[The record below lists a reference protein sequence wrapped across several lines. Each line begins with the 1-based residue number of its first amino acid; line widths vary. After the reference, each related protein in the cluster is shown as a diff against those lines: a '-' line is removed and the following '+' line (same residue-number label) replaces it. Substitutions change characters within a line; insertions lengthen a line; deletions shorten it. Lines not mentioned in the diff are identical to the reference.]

1 MSGDNF
7 TDGRHKVPPI
17 LGDITNRSVKRGFSS
32 ISDNLGFNSKEVAD
46 SQFTKQVCLG
56 VENLIK
62 EKSKNPQFE
71 PNPNFYPI
79 CSGEIVTLKENLVS
93 VNDKVSEVKEGFD
106 MSDSDDTLEEGGV
119 TQLRDT
125 LNDSCR
131 NEGRDLGVGR
141 LASNKG
147 GCIEWSRLPK
157 SSSQSS
163 RSFELERFVRL
174 KNDGCM
180 NLNAGVDMLK
190 ACTCSF
196 CLKAAYI
203 WSDLHYQDIKGRIA
217 GNFEKSQKEANILV
231 QKSGRGK
238 RTDIHSQ
245 GNDNKSSKLESNLMS
260 QWKSLFLNMEDIFV
274 HESNQ
279 LQASYIA
286 LKDLRESCKM
296 DLERITWIPSEKWE
310 CACNASSDCKIIL
323 VLQIPAIC
331 ICMSAHVC
339 L

>member
-7 TDGRHKVPPI
+7 TDGKPTVRPI

-32 ISDNLGFNSKEVAD
+32 ILDNLGFNSKEEAD
-46 SQFTKQVCLG
+46 SQFTKQVSLG

-62 EKSKNPQFE
+62 EKSKKPNFE
-71 PNPNFYPI
+71 PDPNFTPT
-79 CSGEIVTLKENLVS
+79 CSGEIDSLKENLVS

-106 MSDSDDTLEEGGV
+106 SSDSDDTFEQGEVV
-119 TQLRDT
+119 TEVGDA

-131 NEGRDLGVGR
+131 NEGKDLGVGR
-141 LASNKG
+141 LASSKG
-147 GCIEWSRLPK
+147 GCIEWSRLPN

-163 RSFELERFVRL
+163 RSFELERCVGL

-190 ACTCSF
+190 ACSCSF

-217 GNFEKSQKEANILV
+217 VLKKSQKEASILV
-231 QKSGRGK
+231 
-238 RTDIHSQ
+238 HSQ
-245 GNDNKSSKLESNLMS
+245 GNAKNSSKLESDLTS
-260 QWKSLFLNMEDIFV
+260 QWRSLFHNMEDIFV

-286 LKDLRESCKM
+286 LKDLRENCKT
-296 DLERITWIPSEKWE
+296 DLEQITGLPSEK
-310 CACNASSDCKIIL
+310 
-323 VLQIPAIC
+323 
-331 ICMSAHVC
+331 
-339 L
+339 